1 MLTIS
6 FTLIIGI
13 AIGSIACIKYLNKSH
28 AKKLKTLEQELAQK
42 SLDQGSTCKDIS
54 NELITVKKDAKEQK
68 EITIE
73 KIGEAFHAGSQMM
86 EEMAVSL
93 NNILELVKK
102 TETPIQNIS
111 ESSDTAQGMI
121 DNSRNSM
128 ENMSDSLNELTSISE
143 IVGELCE
150 HMNQVSEKT
159 QVIHN
164 IANQA
169 NLLSLNASIEAARAG
184 EAGRGFSVV
193 ANDMNRLSDLSA
205 TAAQEIS
212 HILNSGLKNIEKI
225 TTEMDNKIETFTGV
239 SNKMINCFQN
249 MGDAVQ
255 SIGGITETLRNDS
268 QTTIDGV
275 KNVSETTM
283 TTMESLT
290 KMLSDVTGIISGNI
304 ILDIEPKDIYDY
316 LNDYT
321 IIDVR
326 NPKEFNDDLSHL
338 DQATLYCL
346 QDNFKETIS
355 GLNKDKKYLFVCRSG
370 GRSARGARIAQALG
384 FTDVS
389 NLSGGMLK
397 WRESFPLQA

>member
-13 AIGSIACIKYLNKSH
+13 AIGSFVCAKYLNKSH
-28 AKKLKTLEQELAQK
+28 ATNLKALEQELAK
-42 SLDQGSTCKDIS
+42 NVLDQDSACKSI
-54 NELITVKKDAKEQK
+54 NAELISVKKDSQEQK

-73 KIGEAFHAGSQMM
+73 KISEAFHAGSQMM
-86 EEMAVSL
+86 EEMASSL
-93 NNILELVKK
+93 NNILELVSK

-128 ENMSDSLNELTSISE
+128 ENMSTSLNELTSISE

-150 HMNQVSEKT
+150 HMNQVNEKT
-159 QVIHN
+159 EVIHN

-212 HILNSGLKNIEKI
+212 HILSSGLKNIEKI
-225 TTEMDNKIETFTGV
+225 TVEMDNKIKSFTGV

-255 SIGGITETLRNDS
+255 SIGSITETLRNDS
-268 QTTIDGV
+268 QSTIDGV
-275 KNVSETTM
+275 KKVSDNTM

-304 ILDIEPKDIYDY
+304 ILDIEPREVYDY
-316 LNDYT
+316 LNEYT

-326 NPKEFNDDLSHL
+326 NPKEFNDELSHL
-338 DQATLYCL
+338 EQATLYCL
-346 QDNFKETIS
+346 QDNFKEAIS
-355 GLNKDKKYLFVCRSG
+355 GMDKDKKYLFVCRSG

-397 WRESFPLQA
+397 WREAYPLHA